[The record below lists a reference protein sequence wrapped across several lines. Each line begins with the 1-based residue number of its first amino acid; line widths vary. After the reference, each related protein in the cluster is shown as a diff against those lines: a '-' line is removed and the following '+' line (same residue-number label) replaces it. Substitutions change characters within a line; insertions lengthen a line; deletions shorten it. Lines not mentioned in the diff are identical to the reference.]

1 MQQLQL
7 RAAAVAC
14 SSCSHSSV
22 RQAASCKI
30 NEHRGTAGR
39 GELHSTTLVYEAMGT
54 GAVAGSISIQIQQQL
69 RAASS
74 SSDNHR
80 AAAATESSLV
90 QARKS
95 GLTQA
100 NIDLQPPSMVV
111 LQARAQLLEMIIAR
125 HLQNKRFGDWQ
136 PPFMVVLKTGE
147 HNCRM
152 THAKTWKGKNEHFGI
167 IFQPHRFGV
176 ISRLW
181 LLLLREGLRCP
192 SQQVTKDLHTG
203 L

>member
-1 MQQLQL
+1 
-7 RAAAVAC
+7 
-14 SSCSHSSV
+14 
-22 RQAASCKI
+22 
-30 NEHRGTAGR
+30 
-39 GELHSTTLVYEAMGT
+39 MGT

-74 SSDNHR
+74 SSSDDR
-80 AAAATESSLV
+80 PFIVLTETKLTTESSLV

-125 HLQNKRFGDWQ
+125 RLQNKCFGDWQ

-147 HNCRM
+147 HSCRM
-152 THAKTWKGKNEHFGI
+152 THAKIWKGKNEHFGI
-167 IFQPHRFGV
+167 IFQPHCFGV
-176 ISRLW
+176 ISLLW

-203 L
+203 LWVSGCVGVRGCVGVYVG